1 MFSRRYAHWQTMS
14 RNTGSNSA
22 GADAGH
28 SSGAVS
34 HPPVTWLGGALAV
47 VAMVAY
53 PFLAY
58 FAHAGQQR
66 YLALLLMGCTLLYVC
81 ARTLSGRRRI
91 AGIAAVV
98 GLCVLAA
105 FVPLAAVPFFLLP
118 ILINLVLA
126 WFFARTLA
134 PGREALI
141 TRFARMGHQP
151 MPSEVVTYTRQLTS
165 VWTVFFITMAVIS
178 GALLATG
185 AHAAWA
191 WFTAV
196 GSYLCIALLFGLE
209 YVYRRHRLPDRPY
222 VSPLRQLA
230 LVRAALRAKS

>member
-1 MFSRRYAHWQTMS
+1 MS
-14 RNTGSNSA
+14 RNTASNSA
-22 GADAGH
+22 GANDGQLPAAA
-28 SSGAVS
+28 S
-34 HPPVTWLGGALAV
+34 PPPASWWGGAAAV

-58 FAHAGQQR
+58 FAHAGEQR
-66 YLALLLMGCTLLYVC
+66 YLALLLMGCALLYVC
-81 ARTLSGRRRI
+81 ARTLSGRSRI
-91 AGIAAVV
+91 SAIAAVV

-105 FVPLAAVPFFLLP
+105 FIPRAAVPFFLLP
-118 ILINLVLA
+118 ILINLLLA

-151 MPSEVVTYTRQLTS
+151 MPVEVVTYTRRLTW
-165 VWTVFFITMAVIS
+165 VWTAFFVAMAVIS
-178 GALLATG
+178 GALLAFG
-185 AHAAWA
+185 EHAAWA

-196 GSYLCIALLFGLE
+196 GSYLCIALFFGLE
-209 YVYRRHRLPDRPY
+209 YVYRRHCFPDRPY

-230 LVRAALRAKS
+230 LVRAALFAK